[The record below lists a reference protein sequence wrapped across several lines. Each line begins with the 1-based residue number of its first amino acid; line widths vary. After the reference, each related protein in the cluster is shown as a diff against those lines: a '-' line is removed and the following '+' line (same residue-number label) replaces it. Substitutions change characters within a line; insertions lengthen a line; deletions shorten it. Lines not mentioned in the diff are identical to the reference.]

1 MSARR
6 IHLGWFP
13 HVDAL
18 LQRLTPPQTAA
29 RIARSYFREHP
40 SLGRRDREAI
50 MDLACDLLRDAPS
63 RHLLTNHLQVG
74 DGSIALAHHLLQNPD
89 DRDRLLPRWRN
100 ADAVA
105 NALNAATAAPR
116 QAHALVTTTA
126 EAEAILDF
134 WSLPRWWAPD
144 LLAQHIDL
152 ESLCRGLRSRAT
164 LDLRVNRQKM
174 DRASARTSLG
184 ASFEPTPWSDIGLRG
199 PSGIAID
206 AHPLYLDGTVEIQD
220 EGSQL
225 IARIAEDG
233 ASAPTLIIDAC
244 AGGGGKSLALA
255 AAFPDAELW
264 AWDIS
269 TERFGDLRER
279 ARRAGATVHTSVW
292 DTSPPPA
299 DAPRADIVL
308 VDAPCSGSGTVR
320 RSITGLME
328 ERHVNALT
336 RTQLAIVSAAAEWVK
351 PGGALVYATCSILAR
366 ENESIVRAFLAD
378 NAEFSLESLSDEL
391 PVVALDDGQA
401 LRLWPHLHATDGFF
415 AVRMRR
421 SVMR

>member
-63 RHLLTNHLQVG
+63 RHQLARHLKVG
-74 DGSIALAHHLLQNPD
+74 DGSLAIAHYLLQHPD
-89 DRDRLLPRWRN
+89 DRQNLLPRWRN
-100 ADAVA
+100 ADAVT
-105 NALNAATAAPR
+105 NALHEAAATAER
-116 QAHALVTTTA
+116 HHAVATTIP
-126 EAEAILDF
+126 EAEATLDF

-144 LLAQHIDL
+144 LLAQDVDI
-152 ESLCRGLRSRAT
+152 EGLCRGLRSRAT

-184 ASFEPTPWSDIGLRG
+184 AAFELTPWSDIGLRAPTG
-199 PSGIAID
+199 VAID

-225 IARIAEDG
+225 IARIAEEG
-233 ASAPTLIIDAC
+233 ASDPALIIDAC

-255 AAFPDAELW
+255 AAFPNAELW

-269 TERFGDLRER
+269 TERFGDLPER
-279 ARRAGATVHTSVW
+279 ARRAGASVHTKVW
-292 DTSPPPA
+292 DTSPPPS
-299 DAPRADIVL
+299 DGPRADIVL

-328 ERHVNALT
+328 EHHANALT
-336 RTQLAIVSAAAEWVK
+336 RTQLAIVRAAAEWVK